1 MRSYLPVL
9 AASVVLG
16 FAATAYAADTPASGV
31 VPAAISYSSNDGIE
45 CHHLVHQGD
54 LTSITECRDRAGWE
68 RQRHMMT
75 QKAIFDLQLRGEIQR
90 R

>member
-1 MRSYLPVL
+1 MRIRLSAI

-16 FAATAYAADTPASGV
+16 LSVTAYAADAPAQNGV
-31 VPAAISYSSNDGIE
+31 PTAISYSSNDGIE
-45 CHHLVHQGD
+45 CHHIVHQGI

-68 RQRHMMT
+68 RQRHMLT
-75 QKAIFDLQLRGEIQR
+75 QKTIFDLQLRGEIQR